1 MISCHISGC
10 YGQCWCGLRVTRHFA
25 IIQRVLAKIEDNG
38 TCLCCAWMSAG
49 QVVRNNCHSAFS
61 KSTST

>member
-38 TCLCCAWMSAG
+38 NVYAVPGCQ
-49 QVVRNNCHSAFS
+49 QVRL
-61 KSTST
+61 